1 MKSFT
6 LLLLTCSV
14 FLFSQCD
21 NNTPDSPVTGSSTTL
36 EKFTEEPPDELIALA
51 KETNDSVAKTT
62 ATINGKKKDRTAL
75 DKKLKL
81 SIDEEIERQLM
92 LNPDLPSLNTAD
104 DAFSKLTIEL
114 FMDLSKATGGETY
127 LIQNASYVVQAITD
141 IIKNYMSSE
150 TDLVFVID
158 KTGSMR
164 DDIDEIKNSVNKII
178 KAIDEYDNTR
188 VGFTFY
194 GDKNADGNKWF
205 SKYELTNDYESA
217 KNVVKNIVTVGGGD
231 DPESVNDGLAKTI
244 QEMNWGEGRRRVI
257 LLLGDAPSIKPPFSD
272 YVLEDIIAMAKAE
285 NVTMNFYP
293 VVIGMKGSLEGI
305 LKAKEIV
312 AEPKPIISSL
322 APNPATNY
330 TLVKTGEIADYTSE
344 VFDINGKL
352 VYTKN
357 FQGDNISIMTDQF
370 PSGVYIVRI
379 LNNTNSTVDTKK
391 FVVKH

>member
-6 LLLLTCSV
+6 LLLLTFSV

-21 NNTPDSPVTGSSTTL
+21 NNTPDSPTTGTSTTL
-36 EKFTEEPPDELIALA
+36 EKFAETPPAEFLTPPEGT
-51 KETNDSVAKTT
+51 KDSDANTT

-75 DKKLKL
+75 DEKLKI
-81 SIDEEIERQLM
+81 SIEDEIARQLLM
-92 LNPDLPSLNTAD
+92 NPDLPSLNTAE

-114 FMDLSKATGGETY
+114 FMDLSKATGGETF
-127 LIQNASYVVQAITD
+127 LIQNASYVVEAISE
-141 IIKNYMSSE
+141 IIRNYMSSE

-178 KAIDEYDNTR
+178 KAIDDYDNTR

-205 SKYELTNDYESA
+205 SKYELTNDLESA
-217 KNVVKNIVTVGGGD
+217 KDVVKNIVTVGGGD
-231 DPESVNDGLAKTI
+231 EPESVNDGLAKTI
-244 QEMNWGEGRRRVI
+244 QEMNWEEGRRRVI

-272 YVLEDIIAMAKAE
+272 YVLEDIINMAKE
-285 NVTMNFYP
+285 EGVIMNFYP

-312 AEPKPIISSL
+312 AEPKPIITSL
-322 APNPATNY
+322 GPNPATNY

-344 VFDINGKL
+344 VFNINGKL
-352 VYTKN
+352 VFTKN
-357 FQGDNISIMTDQF
+357 FHGDNISIMTDQF
-370 PSGVYIVRI
+370 PSGVYVVRI

-391 FVVKH
+391 FVVKR

>member
-1 MKSFT
+1 MKSTT

-14 FLFSQCD
+14 FLFTQCD
-21 NNTPDSPVTGSSTTL
+21 NNTPDSPTTGTSTTL
-36 EKFTEEPPDELIALA
+36 EKFSEEPPDDLFVLSEDT
-51 KETNDSVAKTT
+51 KEVDENSSVI
-62 ATINGKKKDRTAL
+62 INGKKKERTVL
-75 DKKLKL
+75 DEKVKK
-81 SIDEEIERQLM
+81 SIDDEIERQLM
-92 LNPDLPSLNTAD
+92 LNPELPSLNAAE

-127 LIQNASYVVQAITD
+127 LIQNASYVVEAISE
-141 IIKNYMSSE
+141 IIRNYMSAK

-158 KTGSMR
+158 KTNSMK
-164 DDIDEIKNSVNKII
+164 DDIDEIKNSINKII
-178 KAIDEYDNTR
+178 NAIDAYDNTR

-205 SKYELTNDYESA
+205 SKYELTDDFESA
-217 KNVVKNIVTVGGGD
+217 KNIVKGIVTVGGGD
-231 DPESVNDGLAKTI
+231 EPESVNDGLAKTI
-244 QEMNWGEGRRRVI
+244 QEMNWGVGRRRVI

-272 YVLEDIIAMAKAE
+272 YVLEDIIDMAKAE

-293 VVIGMKGSLEGI
+293 VVIGMRGSLEGI

-322 APNPATNY
+322 GPNPATNY
-330 TLVKTGEIADYTSE
+330 TLVKTGETADYTSE

-352 VYTKN
+352 VNTKN
-357 FQGDNISIMTDQF
+357 FHGDNISIMTDQF

-379 LNNTNSTVDTKK
+379 INNTNSTVDTKK
-391 FVVKH
+391 FVVKR

>member
-1 MKSFT
+1 MKRFT

-21 NNTPDSPVTGSSTTL
+21 NNTTESPTTGTSTTL
-36 EKFTEEPPDELIALA
+36 EKFADDTPADLIALA
-51 KETNDSVAKTT
+51 DDTKDGDANTT

-75 DKKLKL
+75 DNDLKKA
-81 SIDEEIERQLM
+81 IDDEIERQLKI
-92 LNPDLPSLNTAD
+92 NPDLPSMNTVENAV
-104 DAFSKLTIEL
+104 SKLTIEL
-114 FMDLSKATGGETY
+114 FMDLSKATGGETF
-127 LIQNASYVVQAITD
+127 LIQNASYVVEAISE
-141 IIKNYMSSE
+141 IIRNYMSNE

-164 DDIDEIKNSVNKII
+164 DDIDEIKKSVNKII
-178 KAIDEYDNTR
+178 KAIEEYDNTR
-188 VGFTFY
+188 IGFTFY
-194 GDKNADGNKWF
+194 GDKNSDGNKWF
-205 SKYELTNDYESA
+205 NKYELTNDFEKA
-217 KNVVKNIVTVGGGD
+217 KNAIKNITTVGGGD
-231 DPESVNDGLAKTI
+231 EPESVNDGLAKTI

-272 YVLEDIIAMAKAE
+272 YVLEDIIAMAKEE
-285 NVTMNFYP
+285 NVVMNFYP

-312 AEPKPIISSL
+312 AEPKPIITSL
-322 APNPATNY
+322 GPNPASNY

-352 VYTKN
+352 LYTKK
-357 FQGDNISIMTDQF
+357 FHDDNISIMTDQF
-370 PSGVYIVRI
+370 PSGVYLVRI

-391 FVVKH
+391 FVVKR

>member
-6 LLLLTCSV
+6 LVLFACSV

-21 NNTPDSPVTGSSTTL
+21 NTTTVSPTTGTSTTL
-36 EKFTEEPPDELIALA
+36 EKFADDPPADLIALA
-51 KETNDSVAKTT
+51 DGTKDSDPKST

-75 DKKLKL
+75 DIDLKKA
-81 SIDEEIERQLM
+81 IDDEIERQLKID
-92 LNPDLPSLNTAD
+92 PDLPSLNTAE

-127 LIQNASYVVQAITD
+127 LIQNASYVVEAISE
-141 IIKNYMSSE
+141 IIRNYMSSE

-178 KAIDEYDNTR
+178 KAIDDYDNTR

-205 SKYELTNDYESA
+205 NKYELTDDFEKA
-217 KNVVKNIVTVGGGD
+217 KNVIKNISTVGGGD
-231 DPESVNDGLAKTI
+231 EPESVNDGLAKTI

-272 YVLEDIIAMAKAE
+272 YVLEDIIAMAKEE
-285 NVTMNFYP
+285 NVVMNFYP
-293 VVIGMKGSLEGI
+293 VVIGMRGSLEGI

-312 AEPKPIISSL
+312 AEPKPIISTL
-322 APNPATNY
+322 GPNPATNY
-330 TLVKTGEIADYTSE
+330 TLVKTGEIADYTCE

-352 VYTKN
+352 FYTKN
-357 FQGDNISIMTDQF
+357 FHDDNISIMTDQF

-379 LNNTNSTVDTKK
+379 LNTTNSTVDTKK
-391 FVVKH
+391 FVVKR